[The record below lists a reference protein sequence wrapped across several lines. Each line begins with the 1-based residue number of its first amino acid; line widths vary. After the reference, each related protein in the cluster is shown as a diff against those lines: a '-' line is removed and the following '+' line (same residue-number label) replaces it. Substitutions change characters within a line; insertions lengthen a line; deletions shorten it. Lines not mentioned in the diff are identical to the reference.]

1 MKKYYFSLLSIVF
14 SGLLLSGTVHAEE
27 VVATVNGKKITR
39 QQLDNYLQYRQATS
53 RQQIDDAKEV
63 LQELINREI
72 LLAEV
77 KKKKIDQN
85 KDLNFAIEQQKT
97 DVYIQALL
105 RDTPVGQP
113 IPEQEVRKI
122 YDERV
127 GNQKI
132 KEYKVNHILLKTED
146 EAKATIAELDAGAKF
161 MELAK
166 RKSEGPS
173 AGQGGELGWLN
184 PGQLNTMPGFAQT
197 LSEMKKGSYSK
208 APVQT
213 QYGWHVIELE
223 DQRESDPP
231 TLEQVQKQ
239 ITAALRQQRLQ
250 EYVMQLRNSAKVDIK
265 LK

>member
-1 MKKYYFSLLSIVF
+1 MEKFQIRLLAIAFSA
-14 SGLLLSGTVHAEE
+14 LLLSSGLQAEE
-27 VVATVNGKKITR
+27 IVATVNGKKITR
-39 QQLDNYLQYRQATS
+39 EQLDYYHKYRQATS
-53 RQQIDDAKEV
+53 RQEVGEAKDV

-85 KDLNFAIEQQKT
+85 KDLNFAIEQQKH

-105 RDTPVGQP
+105 RDTSVGQP

-127 GNQKI
+127 GTQKI
-132 KEYKVNHILLKTED
+132 KEYKVNHILLKSEED
-146 EAKATIAELDAGAKF
+146 AKATIAELDAGARF
-161 MELAK
+161 MEVAK

-184 PGQLNTMPGFAQT
+184 PGQLNTMPGFAQA

-213 QYGWHVIELE
+213 QYGWHVIQLE
-223 DQRESDPP
+223 DQRDAEPP
-231 TLEQVQKQ
+231 SFEQVQKQ

-250 EYVMQLRNSAKVDIK
+250 EYVMQLRNAAKIDVK